1 MVRISVPVVTYTL
14 RGVES
19 CHALSKSTAEGVT
32 RLPESNKPLPTDDSP
47 QSAADSALLAES
59 AFALLQC
66 ETAADVYEVIADFL
80 VRLIPDALV
89 VVNEATPDLEY
100 LIPRVIKGIDDGILA
115 RAAEAIGLEI
125 TGTPF
130 ACSPEYRAELLGGRL
145 VKLEGGLLDL
155 CGEGMPRQ
163 LAQMAI
169 NELGVT
175 DAYTI
180 GISDRE
186 RALGACHILTRSP
199 DAHVPALLIESL
211 ARHCFTALV
220 GIERARAAATVA
232 ENDQLL
238 LGRMVEGLALH
249 EMIFDERGVPVD
261 YRFLSVNPS
270 FEAMTGLSA
279 SDIVGRTVLEVLPHT
294 EPSWIERYGVVV
306 ATGVPATFEDFA
318 AELNRYYRVVA
329 YSPQPGRF
337 ATLIEDITERKAWQS
352 SLELSRER
360 LQLALAATNQGLYD
374 LDMRT
379 GLATVTPEY
388 RRMMGDSEENL
399 TVSLSEFEE
408 QLHPDDAPR
417 VMAVVDAFTRG
428 DIDEYREEYRIRHR
442 SGSWV
447 WVRSLG
453 AVVERDPDGRAARV
467 LGTHMDIT
475 QHRET
480 ESALRETADLLQAA
494 LDQSPAGIAIANAPD
509 GALRY
514 VNQAGLNIRGGDW
527 ASIAEAGV
535 EGYVAAWRLQDLDGT
550 PLERDQVP
558 LTRALLYGETNS
570 REFIVHRSEDDD
582 RIVIANAAPI
592 IGDQGVVIG
601 AIVVFTD
608 ITERK
613 RMEQALRR
621 SELLLAASVES
632 QKSTILFSID
642 AEYRYLYFNSAH
654 VDVMRYAYGQEIE
667 VGMSVLDC
675 ITSDEDRVAAK
686 ENYDRALAGESHS
699 NIRVFG
705 DLELAYYESFFNP
718 IIDADGAVIGAT
730 GLARDITERKRAEA
744 RLAETSSYLDSLF
757 EYSNAPIIVWDS
769 ELTITRFNPAFEE
782 LTGLRADDVV
792 GNSLRHLFQ
801 PDQAEEPSE
810 YLTNAIEGKRW
821 EVVEIPVTAVDGTVH
836 TVLWSSTIIYDESGE
851 RAIATIA
858 QGHDITERKIAED
871 ALITAVGSLQRSNQ
885 DLEQF
890 AYIASHDLQEP
901 LRMVSMYTELLRRRY
916 HGQLDTDADDFID
929 YSVEGAKRMSQL
941 LEDLLDYSRVGT
953 RGKPPLPVC
962 AQTAMQEALSNLQ
975 GQIADTGACIS
986 VGTLPNVIA
995 DESQLMRVFQNLIS
1009 NSLKFH
1015 REGVPPTVSVS
1026 AEPEG
1031 TLWRFCVVDNGIGIE
1046 SEYFSQAFETFRRL
1060 HPRAAYPGTGIG
1072 LAICKR
1078 IVERLGG
1085 SIWVEDSGDTGTT
1098 FCFTLPAAP

>member
-1 MVRISVPVVTYTL
+1 LS
-14 RGVES
+14 ES
-19 CHALSKSTAEGVT
+19 THHH
-32 RLPESNKPLPTDDSP
+32 KPIAVDDCP
-47 QSAADSALLAES
+47 QTAADSALLAES
-59 AFALLQC
+59 AFALLRC
-66 ETAADVYEVIADFL
+66 ETAGDVYEVIASFL
-80 VRLIPDALV
+80 VGRIPDAV
-89 VVNEATPDLEY
+89 VIVNEATEDLEY
-100 LIPRVIKGIDDGILA
+100 LIPRVVKGVDQGVLA
-115 RAAEAIGLEI
+115 RAAESPGLEI
-125 TGTPF
+125 IGTSF
-130 ACSPEYRAELLGGRL
+130 TCSPEYRAELLGGRL
-145 VKLEGGLLDL
+145 IRLDGGLFDL
-155 CGEGMPRQ
+155 CSDGMPRQ
-163 LAQMAI
+163 LA
-169 NELGVT
+169 ELAVSEFGVT

-180 GISDRE
+180 GISNRE
-186 RALGACHILTRSP
+186 RALGNCHILTRSP
-199 DAHVPALLIESL
+199 DAHVPAQLIESL
-211 ARHCFTALV
+211 ARHCFSALI
-220 GIERARAAATVA
+220 GIERARAAASAA
-232 ENDQLL
+232 EDDQLL
-238 LGRMVEGLALH
+238 LASMVEGLALH
-249 EMIFDERGVPVD
+249 EMIFDEHGVPVD

-294 EPSWIERYGVVV
+294 EPSWIERYGAVV

-337 ATLIEDITERKAWQS
+337 ATLIEDITERKAS
-352 SLELSRER
+352 ERSLEMSQER
-360 LQLALAATNQGLYD
+360 LQLALAATCQGLYD

-388 RRMMGDSEENL
+388 RRVTGDSEVDL
-399 TVSLSEFEE
+399 TVSLSEFKR
-408 QLHPDDAPR
+408 QIHPDDAPR
-417 VMAVVDAFTRG
+417 VMAVIEAFTRG

-453 AVVERDPDGRAARV
+453 AVVEREPDGRAARV
-467 LGTHMDIT
+467 LGTHTDIT
-475 QHRET
+475 QQRET

-514 VNQAGLNIRGGDW
+514 VNQAGLNIRGGDLG
-527 ASIAEAGV
+527 SIADAGF
-535 EGYVAAWRLQDLDGT
+535 EGYVAAWRLHDLDGA
-550 PLERDQVP
+550 PLDWDQVP

-570 REFIVHRSEDDD
+570 REFIVRRAEDDD
-582 RIVIANAAPI
+582 RVVIANAAPI
-592 IGDQGVVIG
+592 IGGQGVVIG

-613 RMEQALRR
+613 LMEQALRR

-642 AEYRYLYFNSAH
+642 AKYRYLYFNAAH

-667 VGMSVLDC
+667 VGVNILDC

-699 NIRVFG
+699 NIRVYG
-705 DLELAYYESFFNP
+705 DRELAYYESFFNP

-730 GLARDITERKRAEA
+730 GLARDITERMRAEA
-744 RLAETSSYLDSLF
+744 RLAETSSYLDTLF
-757 EYSNAPIIVWDS
+757 QYSNAPIIVWDS

-782 LTGLRADDVV
+782 LSGLRADDVV
-792 GNSLRHLFQ
+792 GKRLQLLFP
-801 PDQAEEPSE
+801 PDQAKNSPD
-810 YLTNAIEGKRW
+810 YLTDALEGKRW
-821 EVVEIPVTAVDGTVH
+821 EAVEIPVTAVDGSVH
-836 TVLWSSTIIYDESGE
+836 TVLWSSTIIHDESGE
-851 RAIATIA
+851 HTIATIA

-916 HGQLDTDADDFID
+916 HGQLDADADEFID
-929 YSVEGAKRMSQL
+929 YAVEGAKRMSQL
-941 LEDLLDYSRVGT
+941 LADLLDYSRVGT
-953 RGKPPLPVC
+953 RGKQPLPVC
-962 AQTAMQEALSNLQ
+962 AQTAMEEALANLQ
-975 GQIADTGACIS
+975 GQIDDTGACIS
-986 VGTLPNVIA
+986 VGALPNVIA

-1015 REGVPPTVSVS
+1015 REGVPPTVAIT

-1031 TLWRFCVVDNGIGIE
+1031 TLWRFCIVDNGIGIE

-1060 HPRAAYPGTGIG
+1060 HPRASFPGTGIG

-1085 SIWVEDSGDTGTT
+1085 TIWVESSSETGTT
-1098 FCFTLPAAP
+1098 FCFTLPAAS